1 MKKHSGWFI
10 PCKGGYYDIH
20 KKSEII
26 INRNGRFF
34 FNRRYNGNDPFVGHF
49 TMEEG
54 AKLIVKEKFS
64 IMTGARVSIGKN
76 ATLEITDGYI
86 NHNVFLVCREKI
98 TIGRGAT
105 ISNNVVIRDNDAHEI
120 TGKKYVSKKPIE
132 IGDHVWIGTNVT
144 ILKGVK
150 IGNGTVIAANSLVNK
165 DIPEKS
171 LAGGIPVKIIII
183 SITKYFFI
191 LLV

>member
-10 PCKGGYYDIH
+10 PYRGGYYDIH

-26 INRNGRFF
+26 INRNGRLF
-34 FNRRYNGNDPFVGHF
+34 FNRKNNGNDPFVGHF
-49 TMEEG
+49 VMEEG
-54 AKLIVKEKFS
+54 AKLIIKGKFS
-64 IMTGARVSIGKN
+64 IMTGGRVFIGKN

-86 NHNVFLVCREKI
+86 NHNVFLVCGEKI
-98 TIGRGAT
+98 TIGKGAT

-120 TGKKYVSKKPIE
+120 IDEKYVSKKPIE
-132 IGDHVWIGTNVT
+132 IGDHVWIGTNVI

-150 IGNGTVIAANSLVNK
+150 IGNGAVIAANSLVNK

-171 LAGGIPVKIIII
+171 LAGGVPIKIIKENIEWR
-183 SITKYFFI
+183 
-191 LLV
+191 